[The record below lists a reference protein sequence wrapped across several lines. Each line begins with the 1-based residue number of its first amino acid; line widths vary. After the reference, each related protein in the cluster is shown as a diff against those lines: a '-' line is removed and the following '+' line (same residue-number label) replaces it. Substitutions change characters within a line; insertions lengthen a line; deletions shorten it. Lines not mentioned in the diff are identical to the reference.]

1 MILLMSHPKSI
12 EDLNWA
18 LRIYAELIKNGER
31 SSAWKERESCL
42 EILESFEE
50 YEKCEELYRVLTK
63 RKDPI
68 NK

>member
-1 MILLMSHPKSI
+1 MILLMSQPKSI

-18 LRIYAELIKNGER
+18 LGIYAELIKNGER
-31 SSAWKERESCL
+31 SSAWKENESCL

-63 RKDPI
+63 RKDPR